1 MKINKKKTLIAIVLL
16 LAIIVSVYYIC
27 IPEISISEKNI
38 RLDLYDY
45 EVTDDDIEFF
55 NNTTEDDWEGM
66 GERPIGSKLDN
77 TYINGKLFTITY
89 KVHFDRK
96 TKRNKYK
103 VSAKYEIDEQ
113 LEKTLISKMIFPEDP
128 FDVEEG
134 SEGIF
139 IVSFTGVKPDYDKDK
154 LIKLIRKT
162 KITLYAQDK
171 SNAKIKKFNVDFLD
185 MDVDVKNYN
194 KDFSTIFD
202 TLRE

>member
-1 MKINKKKTLIAIVLL
+1 MKINKKKTLIAIVALIG
-16 LAIIVSVYYIC
+16 IIVSVYYIC
-27 IPEISISEKNI
+27 IPRISIDEKRI

-45 EVTDDDIEFF
+45 EVTDNDIELF

-128 FDVEEG
+128 FGVEEG

-154 LIKLIRKT
+154 LIKLVRKT
-162 KITLYAQDK
+162 KIKLYAQDK

-185 MDVDVKNYN
+185 VDVDVNNYN
-194 KDFSTIFD
+194 KDMSTIFD